1 MTDRRPVRTVEKLK
15 NLVALCAMTS
25 VIAACLGSDAIGV
38 DPELIDRPEPGPTTI
53 PVVDWTDPAQRADLG
68 EGWTVGACDGDGP
81 FLCVERNN
89 DPVGVIEAIAF
100 PVASFEQIDQTADD
114 LAKLEEFA
122 RNYHSDI
129 SEDRAKGC
137 GEDYGFEKLG
147 PDRVELGGQPGVF
160 FGFAGWL
167 PDGRRSE
174 LNLQYATIV
183 EDQFL
188 LIAANAYEEGGCPG
202 RDDLSTW
209 DSGSLSGFR
218 SRMAK
223 LLAASP
229 LPQL

>member
-53 PVVDWTDPAQRADLG
+53 PVVDWTDPAKRADLG

-229 LPQL
+229 LLQL